1 MLLGSCQPQR
11 LRVRCV
17 CNSAPKLACS
27 NAPRRVNFQIP
38 GTLYFFQ
45 AYIDFVVLQRKT
57 RITKP
62 ADMLPHPP
70 KPLSNGAAAVELFP
84 AATFDVH
91 ASELCTGAA
100 LAEVT
105 GRLPADGLASQ
116 TSRAQG
122 GG

>member
-1 MLLGSCQPQR
+1 MR
-11 LRVRCV
+11 LQVG
-17 CNSAPKLACS
+17 AEACMQQCTKES
-27 NAPRRVNFQIP
+27 QFPDTWDV
-38 GTLYFFQ
+38 YFFQ
-45 AYIDFVVLQRKT
+45 AYIDFVVLQRRT

-62 ADMLPHPP
+62 ADVLPHPP

-91 ASELCTGAA
+91 ASELCTEAA
-100 LAEVT
+100 LAEAT